1 MYNEPKVY
9 GIRMEYRCNF
19 CIVLYIILIKCS
31 KCLIWTLNDMQ
42 VLVVEIITFGYKKF
56 KRVNVNYVLIKKF

>member
-19 CIVLYIILIKCS
+19 CIVLYIMLIKCS
-31 KCLIWTLNDMQ
+31 KCLIWSLSDVH
-42 VLVVEIITFGYKKF
+42 VLVVEIFTFGYKKL
-56 KRVNVNYVLIKKF
+56 KRVNVNCILIKKF